1 MFDLVSV
8 FGAVLIKTIKYID
21 KVVIRADLLPDTEVL

>member
-8 FGAVLIKTIKYID
+8 FGAISTKAIKYID
-21 KVVIRADLLPDTEVL
+21 KVVIEAGLLADTEVP